1 LPHPQTGPVVPIKNE
16 GCRHKEHNR
25 QNNNYPLPL
34 LHIRFIP
41 LPINDILMRR
51 APHPADREIN
61 RGKALILFA
70 SAGPSISK
78 EHY

>member
-1 LPHPQTGPVVPIKNE
+1 
-16 GCRHKEHNR
+16 
-25 QNNNYPLPL
+25 
-34 LHIRFIP
+34 
-41 LPINDILMRR
+41 MRR